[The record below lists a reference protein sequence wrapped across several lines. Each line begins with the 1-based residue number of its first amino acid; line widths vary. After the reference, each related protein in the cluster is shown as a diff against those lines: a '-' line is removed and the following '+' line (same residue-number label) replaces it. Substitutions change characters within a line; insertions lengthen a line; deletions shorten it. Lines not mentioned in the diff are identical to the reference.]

1 MDKILIVQVQPNLFR
16 FVVHPVMALQTSPIL
31 LKLATHLTLVGPCVH
46 MLGLNM
52 SLNYLLLVRTCIAN
66 STTKCFEA

>member
-1 MDKILIVQVQPNLFR
+1 MDKILIVQPNLFR